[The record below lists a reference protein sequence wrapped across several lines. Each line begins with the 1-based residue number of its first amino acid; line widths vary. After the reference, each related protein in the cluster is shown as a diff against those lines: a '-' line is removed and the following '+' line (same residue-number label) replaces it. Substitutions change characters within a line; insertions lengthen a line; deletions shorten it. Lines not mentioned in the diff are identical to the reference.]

1 MRKRETLNQ
10 GWLFIGPD
18 NLHFFAAAMAADT
31 GILDVGDDVAAMLAF
46 VECHGILLLHDTDQ

>member
-1 MRKRETLNQ
+1 MFFACSVRSVGNK
-10 GWLFIGPD
+10 W
-18 NLHFFAAAMAADT
+18 LHFFAAAMAADT